1 MKQLVSKFISILV
14 ILCLAMGYLFSCLQ
28 SIVNAADLNEEN
40 KAVSL
45 LDGKITFD
53 AFFKENES
61 KSYSKQDLVKNGGS
75 VFVSVKLN
83 ESGILNGAKIVFNDA
98 NFVIDKTKL
107 NSENVKNVSENEI
120 SLNTIL
126 YGQEVVLEI
135 PFLFNDSNKADFSYY
150 DKELSV
156 QLSGSYQ
163 DDNNQ
168 TVQGSVSLNH
178 SWTDDADVSLSQEI
192 DKIYSWDNGT
202 IVENYVKTD
211 VQNSVLPREVEV
223 LELAVPDI
231 DTVLPDSVKVI
242 LNGKRLADDFV
253 SFDSN
258 AKKVVINLVREVK
271 DSEEIEWKNG
281 INEYKIVF
289 EYNRPLKL
297 DGRSLEFKVVSKTKL
312 LTKDEVKKDSNVNQS
327 LIAKG
332 NVVTVNSQTTAEIF
346 KGYLYANS
354 DIETNYNGDT
364 GLNESEANLY
374 NWKNDDGTQFDK
386 WTDPYDDPCLRDD
399 NVTGDD
405 GLLYE
410 INSDGSPSSFS
421 NCKTYVCMIK

>member
-28 SIVNAADLNEEN
+28 SIVNAVDLNEEN

-61 KSYSKQDLVKNGGS
+61 KSYSKQDLVKNGGT
-75 VFVSVKLN
+75 VFVLVKLN
-83 ESGILNGAKIVFNDA
+83 ENGILNGAKIVFKDA

-107 NSENVKNVSENEI
+107 NSENVKSVSENEI

-126 YGQEVVLEI
+126 YGQEVVLEV

-231 DTVLPDSVKVI
+231 DTVLPDSVKAI
-242 LNGKRLADDFV
+242 LNGTRLADDFV

-258 AKKVVINLVREVK
+258 AN
-271 DSEEIEWKNG
+271 
-281 INEYKIVF
+281 
-289 EYNRPLKL
+289 
-297 DGRSLEFKVVSKTKL
+297 
-312 LTKDEVKKDSNVNQS
+312 
-327 LIAKG
+327 
-332 NVVTVNSQTTAEIF
+332 
-346 KGYLYANS
+346 
-354 DIETNYNGDT
+354 
-364 GLNESEANLY
+364 
-374 NWKNDDGTQFDK
+374 
-386 WTDPYDDPCLRDD
+386 
-399 NVTGDD
+399 
-405 GLLYE
+405 
-410 INSDGSPSSFS
+410 
-421 NCKTYVCMIK
+421 

>member
-1 MKQLVSKFISILV
+1 MKKLVNNLISSFL

-28 SIVNAADLNEEN
+28 TVVSAVDVNEEN

-45 LDGKITFD
+45 LDGKILFD

-61 KSYSKQDLVKNGGS
+61 KSYAKQDLVKNGGT
-75 VFVSVKLN
+75 VFVSIKLN

-98 NFVIDKTKL
+98 NFVIDKTEL

-150 DKELSV
+150 DKEFSV

-202 IVENYVKTD
+202 IVENYVKT
-211 VQNSVLPREVEV
+211 P
-223 LELAVPDI
+223 
-231 DTVLPDSVKVI
+231 
-242 LNGKRLADDFV
+242 
-253 SFDSN
+253 
-258 AKKVVINLVREVK
+258 
-271 DSEEIEWKNG
+271 
-281 INEYKIVF
+281 
-289 EYNRPLKL
+289 
-297 DGRSLEFKVVSKTKL
+297 
-312 LTKDEVKKDSNVNQS
+312 
-327 LIAKG
+327 
-332 NVVTVNSQTTAEIF
+332 
-346 KGYLYANS
+346 
-354 DIETNYNGDT
+354 
-364 GLNESEANLY
+364 
-374 NWKNDDGTQFDK
+374 
-386 WTDPYDDPCLRDD
+386 
-399 NVTGDD
+399 
-405 GLLYE
+405 
-410 INSDGSPSSFS
+410 
-421 NCKTYVCMIK
+421 